1 MTGPAPSRPAG
12 ARVEIIDLGAAYGR
26 IRVLDGIRLTVEP
39 GGWLAVIG
47 PNGSGKSTLLRCVL
61 GLHGHDGLVRVDG
74 VPTSGLPRR
83 ARARQV
89 AYAPQSP
96 VLPDAVSAR
105 DYVALGRT
113 PHRALL
119 AAPRAVDRQVVADV
133 MERLEIAGLA
143 ERPLRTLSGGEQ
155 QRAVL
160 ARALAQQPRVL
171 LLDEPTAALDLG
183 HAQQVLDLVDDL
195 RRQDGLTV
203 LSTLHDLTLAGQYA
217 DRLALL
223 SGGRVAAEGAP
234 AEVLTTAALQA
245 HYGARA
251 QVVSGPD
258 GPAVLPVRAT
268 G

>member
-1 MTGPAPSRPAG
+1 MTRTSTSG
-12 ARVEIIDLGAAYGR
+12 ARVEIIDLGATYGR
-26 IRVLDGIRLTVEP
+26 TRVLDGVRLTVEP

-61 GLHGHDGLVRVDG
+61 GLHDHDGLVRIDG

-96 VLPDAVSAR
+96 VLPEAVSTR
-105 DYVALGRT
+105 DYVTLGRT
-113 PHRALL
+113 PHHALL
-119 AAPRAVDRQVVADV
+119 AAPRAVDRRVVRDV
-133 MERLEIAGLA
+133 MERLEIDGLA
-143 ERPLRTLSGGEQ
+143 DRRLGTLSGGEQ

-195 RRQDGLTV
+195 RREDGLTV

-234 AEVLTTAALQA
+234 AEVLTAAALRT

-251 QVVSGPD
+251 RVISGPD
-258 GPAVLPVRAT
+258 GPAVLPVRD
-268 G
+268 

>member
-1 MTGPAPSRPAG
+1 M
-12 ARVEIIDLGAAYGR
+12 
-26 IRVLDGIRLTVEP
+26 LDGVRLTVEP

-61 GLHGHDGLVRVDG
+61 GLHRHDGLVRVDG
-74 VPTSGLPRR
+74 VPTSG
-83 ARARQV
+83 
-89 AYAPQSP
+89 
-96 VLPDAVSAR
+96 
-105 DYVALGRT
+105 
-113 PHRALL
+113 H
-119 AAPRAVDRQVVADV
+119 AAPRTGPPGRLRPAAAGPARRRCPPATTSCSAAPRTGPCWPRPAPADRRVVADV
-133 MERLEIAGLA
+133 MERLEIGGLA
-143 ERPLRTLSGGEQ
+143 DRPLRTLSGGEQ

-183 HAQQVLDLVDDL
+183 HAQQVLDLVDGL

-223 SGGRVAAEGAP
+223 SAGRVAAEGP
-234 AEVLTTAALQA
+234 PDEVLTAAALRT

-251 QVVSGPD
+251 EVVRGPH
-258 GPAVLPVRAT
+258 GPAVLPVR
-268 G
+268 

>member
-1 MTGPAPSRPAG
+1 MTG
-12 ARVEIIDLGAAYGR
+12 ARVEVVGLGAAYGR
-26 IRVLDGIRLTVEP
+26 TQVLDGVRLTVEP

-47 PNGSGKSTLLRCVL
+47 PNGSGKSTLLRSIL
-61 GLHGHDGLVRVDG
+61 GFQRHDGVVRIDG
-74 VPTSGLPRR
+74 VPTAGMPRR
-83 ARARQV
+83 VRARQL
-89 AYAPQSP
+89 AYAPQRP
-96 VLPDAVSAR
+96 VLPEAVTIR

-119 AAPRAVDRQVVADV
+119 APPRAVDRQVVEDV
-133 MERLEIAGLA
+133 MERLGLVPFA
-143 ERPLRTLSGGEQ
+143 DRSLATLSGGEQ

-183 HAQQVLDLVDDL
+183 HAQQVLELVDRL

-203 LSTLHDLTLAGQYA
+203 LSSLHDLTLAGQYA

-223 SGGRVAAEGAP
+223 SGGRVAEEGTP
-234 AEVLTTAALQA
+234 GKVLTAAVLER
-245 HYGARA
+245 HYGAHA
-251 QVVSGPD
+251 DIVQAASGPV
-258 GPAVLPVRAT
+258 VLPVRAP